1 MALEFM
7 HKAMLNQLQ
16 KNHASLDSVE
26 KYEVVWA
33 SAMRNSGLPIP
44 CPSCFVLGEISRLKP
59 LPDQKGLSSAR
70 CLSCKTKFDWPS
82 PE

>member
-7 HKAMLNQLQ
+7 HKAMLKQLQ
-16 KNHASLDSVE
+16 KNNASLDSLE

-59 LPDQKGLSSAR
+59 LPDLKGLSSAR